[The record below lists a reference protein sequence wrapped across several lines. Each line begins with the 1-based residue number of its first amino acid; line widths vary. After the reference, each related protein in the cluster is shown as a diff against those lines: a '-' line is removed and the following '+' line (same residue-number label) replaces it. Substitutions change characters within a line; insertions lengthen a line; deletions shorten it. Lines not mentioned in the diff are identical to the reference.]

1 MEPTPSQQLKIK
13 SVKDCN
19 NLQNK
24 VVLEFNQEQD
34 STLKLISSLKNI
46 SYPLTVTSL
55 LQINMLKMY

>member
-34 STLKLISSLKNI
+34 STSKLISSLKNI
-46 SYPLTVTSL
+46 SYPLTVTCL